1 MAQELKNEVK
11 NEVMIPV
18 NKDCSICSDTYTAQI
33 RKRTICKYCKKDT
46 CSKCIEQYLLTRT
59 EDAHCIH
66 CRVHYNDKDLQEICT
81 KTYLKDRYFKHRQE
95 ILINRERANLPGL
108 QDEAHRQKQNR
119 DNAEMSTKIRKE
131 IDELLTTRNI
141 IREEFIRVTMSD
153 DVKDDEKKRESLQK
167 EMESYLEMIRIKKQ
181 ELTDIRFRVILPN
194 EVVEE
199 KKEEERKKFIRRCM
213 RAGCNGFLSTA
224 WKCGMCEWYSCS
236 KCFAAKGQAHD
247 VAHECI
253 KEDLETADLIRK
265 DSKPCPN
272 CGEFISKVSGCFA
285 PNTPILLWNGTLKMS
300 QNIAVGDELIG
311 DDGQKRTV
319 LSLVAGNDIMYE
331 VVQNN
336 GMTYV
341 VNSKHKL
348 LLQHSGGNHINW
360 VDSDKK
366 WELNWFEQDK
376 LQYKSKIM
384 RATDETKE
392 QVLQQMEEFKA
403 SLKLPD
409 AIEIMVEDYMGL
421 TASAKKNLVGF
432 KCQYLNPNK
441 DMLRTSISV
450 KAIGEGEYYGWS
462 VDVNKRF
469 LLSDTTCVRNCDQM
483 FCITCQT
490 PFSWNTGKI
499 VTSGAI
505 HNPHYYEMMKRKGA
519 LPRNPGDVPCGGFP
533 TRYQLVQ
540 HPRNIS
546 SDIGDYY
553 FEFHRLCEEV
563 QDASRRQF
571 RTHIDNGTTHAI
583 NVRYLLGD
591 FTDAKWGQQLAI
603 NEKKKKRDAEVQEV
617 FAAFLMVAVNIINT
631 VQNYRTDEYESFRK
645 LPIVMAER
653 ILMDLHV
660 EIWELITIMNNAFKD
675 ISIAYAYTTPFI
687 DVSACNPHKGITI
700 YRLIGK
706 NYKNEKGKKRVIK
719 SDSESDSESD

>member
-1 MAQELKNEVK
+1 MAQEVK
-11 NEVMIPV
+11 NEIIVPV

-108 QDEAHRQKQNR
+108 QDEAHRQKQER
-119 DNAEMSTKIRKE
+119 DNALLSIKIRKE
-131 IDELLTTRNI
+131 IDELITTRNI

-153 DVKDDEKKRESLQK
+153 DVKDDEKKRDMLHK
-167 EMESYLEMIRIKKQ
+167 EMESYLEMVRIKKQ
-181 ELTDIRFRVILPN
+181 ELADMRFRVIIPN
-194 EVVEE
+194 EVMEE

-247 VAHECI
+247 VAHECV

-300 QNIAVGDELIG
+300 QNIVVGDELIG

-319 LSLVAGNDIMYE
+319 LSLVAGNDTMYE
-331 VVQNN
+331 VAQNN

-366 WELNWFEQDK
+366 WELNWFDQEK

-392 QVLQQMEEFKA
+392 QVLQQMEDFKA

-409 AIEIMVEDYMGL
+409 AIEIMIEDYMAL
-421 TASAKKNLVGF
+421 SASAKKSLVGF

-450 KAIGEGEYYGWS
+450 KKIGEGEYYGWS

-533 TRYQLVQ
+533 TRYQLVE
-540 HPRNIS
+540 HPRRIS
-546 SDIGDYY
+546 PDISDYY
-553 FEFHRLCEEV
+553 LEFHRLCEEV
-563 QDASRRQF
+563 QDVSRRQF
-571 RTHIDNGTTHAI
+571 RTHIDNGTTHEI

-631 VQNYRTDEYESFRK
+631 VQNYRDAEHESFRK

-653 ILMDLHV
+653 ILMDLHI
-660 EIWELITIMNNAFKD
+660 EICELITIMNNAFKD
-675 ISIAYAYTTPFI
+675 ISVAYAYTTPFI

-706 NYKNEKGKKRVIK
+706 NYKNDKGKGKKRAVDSN
-719 SDSESDSESD
+719 SDSDSD

>member
-1 MAQELKNEVK
+1 MAQELKNEIVF
-11 NEVMIPV
+11 V

-131 IDELLTTRNI
+131 IDDLITTRNI

-153 DVKDDEKKRESLQK
+153 DVKDDEKKRELLQK

-181 ELTDIRFRVILPN
+181 ELTDVRFRVILPN

-213 RAGCNGFLSTA
+213 RAGCNGFLSSA

-319 LSLVAGNDIMYE
+319 LSLVAGDDIMYE
-331 VVQNN
+331 VAQNN

-441 DMLRTSISV
+441 DMLHTSISV

-533 TRYQLVQ
+533 TRYQLAE
-540 HPRNIS
+540 HPRRIS
-546 SDIGDYY
+546 PDISDYY

-563 QDASRRQF
+563 QDVSRRQF
-571 RTHIDNGTTHAI
+571 RTHIDNGTTHEI